1 MELGRRA
8 FLKLGGSAAVAATGY
23 AGYEEIN
30 GGKWLFDP
38 ATLTAAR
45 NKFFALVDYGTLY
58 EVAQEYS
65 NAELDAVDTPSGELD
80 PSELDQF
87 AGVGSMSI
95 SGDNGVPTG
104 VFAGGV
110 SGSFEADIVEGPA
123 KENSEIERT
132 GTAGGY
138 NLWTAEVPNVSE
150 SSSQLSMA
158 PKRLA
163 MGTKNGAAI
172 GGAVRAPE
180 ANVESVDAVR
190 KMISSKNGSVGHAKY
205 LTNDSDYATIRN
217 QFDSNPTFLFGALV
231 DPALVTLSTALSEI
245 SVGVL
250 GGLGGPAGGGVA
262 DAVSAFIDAWFAELA
277 AGAVGGT
284 IDTDA
289 GETTMRAFF
298 TYNTRSDAEQTGIV
312 QLVNAASAEVDGDA
326 DVEFDARYQGRS
338 VVVRITGDTETI
350 FEQSQQAS
358 VPEPPPDGFSRA

>member
-38 ATLTAAR
+38 ATLTAAH
-45 NKFFALVDYGTLY
+45 NKFFGLVDYGTLY

-65 NAELDAVDTPSGELD
+65 ESDLDDVETPSGTLD
-80 PSELDQF
+80 PADLDQF

-110 SGSFEADIVEGPA
+110 SGSFEADIIEGPA
-123 KENSEIERT
+123 KESSEIERV
-132 GTAGGY
+132 GTASGY
-138 NLWTAEVPNVSE
+138 NLWTAEVPSASE
-150 SSSQLSMA
+150 STELSIA
-158 PKRLA
+158 PKNLA

-180 ANVESVDAVR
+180 ANVESVDAVKR
-190 KMISSKNGSVGHAKY
+190 MISSKNGGVGHAKY
-205 LTNDSDYATIRN
+205 LTNDGDYETIRN

-231 DPALVTLSTALSEI
+231 DPAMVTLSTALSEI
-245 SVGVL
+245 SVGFL

-284 IDTDA
+284 IDTDS
-289 GETTMRAFF
+289 GETTMRAFL
-298 TYNTRSDAEQTGIV
+298 TYNTASDAEQTGIV
-312 QLVNAASAEVDGDA
+312 QLVNAASAEVGDDA
-326 DVEFDARYQGRS
+326 EIEFDARYQGRS
-338 VVVRITGDTETI
+338 VVVRVTGDTETI
-350 FEQSQQAS
+350 LDQSQQAS
-358 VPEPPPDGFSRA
+358 VPETTPTGFSRT

>member
-45 NKFFALVDYGTLY
+45 NKFFGLVDYETLY

-65 NAELDAVDTPSGELD
+65 ESDLDEVETPSGTLD
-80 PSELDQF
+80 PADLDQF

-123 KENSEIERT
+123 KESSEIEGA
-132 GTAGGY
+132 GTASGY
-138 NLWTAEVPNVSE
+138 NLWTAEVPSDSGSTE
-150 SSSQLSMA
+150 LSMA
-158 PKRLA
+158 PKTLA

-180 ANVESVDAVR
+180 ANVESVDAVK
-190 KMISSKNGSVGHAKY
+190 KMISSKNGGVGHAKY
-205 LTNDSDYATIRN
+205 LTNDGDYETIRN

-231 DPALVTLSTALSEI
+231 DPAMVTLSTALSEI
-245 SVGVL
+245 SVGFL

-284 IDTDA
+284 IDTDS
-289 GETTMRAFF
+289 GETTMRAFL
-298 TYNTRSDAEQTGIV
+298 TYNTASDAEQTGIV
-312 QLVNAASAEVDGDA
+312 QLVNAASAEVGDDA
-326 DVEFDARYQGRS
+326 EIEFDARYQGRS
-338 VVVRITGDTETI
+338 VVVRVTGDTETI
-350 FEQSQQAS
+350 LDQSQQAS
-358 VPEPPPDGFSRA
+358 VPETTPTGFSRT

>member
-1 MELGRRA
+1 
-8 FLKLGGSAAVAATGY
+8 
-23 AGYEEIN
+23 
-30 GGKWLFDP
+30 
-38 ATLTAAR
+38 
-45 NKFFALVDYGTLY
+45 
-58 EVAQEYS
+58 
-65 NAELDAVDTPSGELD
+65 
-80 PSELDQF
+80 
-87 AGVGSMSI
+87 MSI

-110 SGSFEADIVEGPA
+110 AGSFDADIVEGPA
-123 KENSEIERT
+123 EERSEIERA
-132 GTAGGY
+132 GTAGEY
-138 NLWTAEVPNVSE
+138 NLWTAEVPTVSV
-150 SSSQLSMA
+150 SSQLSVA

-312 QLVNAASAEVDGDA
+312 QLVNAASAEVDDDA

-358 VPEPPPDGFSRA
+358 VPETTPTGFDRA